1 MKQKERSTM
10 SWLAEFAG
18 EKKSLYLASVILAI
32 IGVACSIVPYIIMG
46 DMVAK
51 LVGGN
56 RDGQFYLRD
65 GIIMAVFWIGR
76 ATFHGISTSCSHKA
90 TFHVLATIRKRLCD
104 KLAKVPL
111 GRVKDTPSGSLK
123 NIMVERVD
131 SIETTLAHVLPE
143 FTANLMAP
151 LAVLIY
157 LLIIDWRMGLVSL
170 VTLVLGLFAYMG
182 MMLGYEESY
191 QNTVNKTKILNDT
204 AVEYINGIEVIKAF
218 GKAQKSYEKFEVA
231 AKEGADCYV
240 EWMRR
245 CNVFFC
251 IAMVLAPCTSL
262 AVVPVGGM
270 FYMNGS
276 LTFAEFV
283 MCLIL
288 SLGLVSPI
296 ITAMSYGDAIAR
308 VGTIVGEVVGILS
321 WEEMERP
328 ANAQEVVK
336 DYSVT
341 LNNVKFGY
349 KEKQV
354 LHGVN
359 LQIKE
364 GTVNALVGPSG
375 SGKSTI
381 AKLIASL
388 WDIKEGSIEIGG
400 VDIRNLPLEEYNRKV
415 AYVSQDNYLFDD
427 TIREN
432 IRMGNL
438 NATDAQVEEV
448 AKKSGCH
455 DFIMGLEHGYDTVV
469 GSAGG
474 HLSGGER
481 QRISIARAMLKD
493 APIVILD
500 EATAYT
506 DPENEAVIQSSVAK
520 LVQGKTLIVIAHRL
534 STIADADRIFVV
546 EDGRIAEEGTHEQL
560 LENGKLYS
568 KMWKSHIGV
577 KDMGGEAYALPAH
590 GLFQS
595 EQPWADNK
603 RHNKYHGATCRR
615 CHKSRDADNPGNAD
629 NTCYYCY
636 GSLL

>member
-1 MKQKERSTM
+1 MKQKERSAV

-18 EKKSLYLASVILAI
+18 EKKNLYVASVIVAI
-32 IGVACSIVPYIIMG
+32 LGVACSIAPYIIIG

-51 LVGGN
+51 LINGN
-56 RDGQFYLRD
+56 GDWQIYLKE
-65 GIIMAVFWIGR
+65 GIIMAAFWVGR
-76 ATFHGISTSCSHKA
+76 VTFHGISTACSHKA
-90 TFHVLATIRKRLCD
+90 TFHVLATIRKQLCD

-111 GRVKDTPSGSLK
+111 GRVKDTSSGTLK

-131 SIETTLAHVLPE
+131 SIETTLAHIVPE
-143 FTANLMAP
+143 FTANLLAP
-151 LAVLIY
+151 IAVFVY
-157 LLIIDWRMGLVSL
+157 LLIIDWRMALVSL
-170 VTLVLGLFAYMG
+170 ITLVAGMFAFMG
-182 MMLGYEESY
+182 QMIGYEESY
-191 QNTVNKTKILNDT
+191 QNAVNKTKVLNDT

-218 GKAQKSYEKFEVA
+218 GKTKSSYKKFEVA

-251 IAMVLAPCTSL
+251 IAMVLAPCTTL
-262 AVVPVGGM
+262 AVLPIGYI
-270 FYMNGS
+270 FLMNGS
-276 LTFAEFV
+276 LAFADLV

-296 ITAMSYGDAIAR
+296 ITMMSYMDDMAK
-308 VGTIVGEVVGILS
+308 VGTIVGEVTGILS
-321 WEEMERP
+321 WEELKRP
-328 ANAQEVVK
+328 EKDKRKMK
-336 DYSVT
+336 DYSISLSNVT
-341 LNNVKFGY
+341 FGY
-349 KEKQV
+349 QEKEV
-354 LHGVN
+354 LHGIDM
-359 LQIKE
+359 QMEE

-388 WDIKEGSIEIGG
+388 WDVDSGSIEIGG
-400 VDIRNLPLEEYNRKV
+400 VDIKDLSLEEYNRKV

-438 NATDAQVEEV
+438 NATDAEVEEV

-455 DFIMGLEHGYDTVV
+455 EFIMSLENGYDTIV
-469 GSAGG
+469 GGAGG

-534 STIADADRIFVV
+534 STIADADKIFVIS
-546 EDGRIAEEGTHEQL
+546 DGRVAEEGTHQQL
-560 LENGKLYS
+560 LGKGKIYP
-568 KMWKSHIGV
+568 KMWQSHIGV
-577 KDMGGEAYALPAH
+577 KNEETDPQEKVGAIYA
-590 GLFQS
+590 
-595 EQPWADNK
+595 
-603 RHNKYHGATCRR
+603 
-615 CHKSRDADNPGNAD
+615 
-629 NTCYYCY
+629 
-636 GSLL
+636 